1 MAVSC
6 LAVSCLGLVP
16 KAARVRELPLP
27 NGGVFEGRRAAV
39 AGAAAQWLALLPLAG
54 GPDAAAAASDI
65 AVMPGLAGKDY
76 GKSEMS
82 YDDFIK
88 APSGLLYKDA
98 KSGNGKTPTRG
109 DRLVVDWS
117 GYTIGYFGR
126 PFETRKLVELDG
138 RDKEYLRFELGA
150 GKLIPALEQGVAGMS
165 EGGVRQI
172 VVPFRPGLGYP
183 EGDSTHEAVGP
194 KPSTF
199 SGQRALNFVLYNR
212 DLIDKTLLFNV
223 KMIRVD
229 RPGENGW
236 KKGAAVGT

>member
-1 MAVSC
+1 M
-6 LAVSCLGLVP
+6 P

-117 GYTIGYFGR
+117 GYTIGAR
-126 PFETRKLVELDG
+126 
-138 RDKEYLRFELGA
+138 RDPPENRSFRYRACADVSSLTPWQVTLA
-150 GKLIPALEQGVAGMS
+150 GLSRHAS
-165 EGGVRQI
+165 WW
-172 VVPFRPGLGYP
+172 
-183 EGDSTHEAVGP
+183 S
-194 KPSTF
+194 
-199 SGQRALNFVLYNR
+199 
-212 DLIDKTLLFNV
+212 
-223 KMIRVD
+223 
-229 RPGENGW
+229 
-236 KKGAAVGT
+236 